1 MPSVIETIQKR
12 RSIRNFLAHEVP
24 PELVLESLAA
34 AGWAPS
40 AHNSQPWRF
49 IVICDPS
56 LKQNLACA
64 MAEAWAADLAQ
75 DGLAV
80 DEEKRMVRIE
90 RFAKAPVL
98 ILACLTMEGVRK
110 FPDAERHG
118 YERDLALQGLGAGI
132 QNLLLAATA
141 AKLASCWFCAP
152 GFCKETVR
160 IILDIPA
167 EVEPHAFVILGYTG
181 ETPPSP
187 PKKSISDY
195 CFINLWG
202 KKLKI

>member
-1 MPSVIETIQKR
+1 MPGVIETIQKR

-49 IVICDPS
+49 IVICDPA
-56 LKQNLACA
+56 LKQKLACA
-64 MAEAWAADLAQ
+64 MAETRAADLKR
-75 DGLAV
+75 DGLTV
-80 DEEKRMVRIE
+80 DEEKRMERVQ

-98 ILACLTMEGVRK
+98 ILACLTMEGLRK
-110 FPDAERHG
+110 FPDAERQRF
-118 YERDLALQGLGAGI
+118 ERDLAMQSLGAGI

-160 IILDIPA
+160 KILNIPA
-167 EVEPHAFVILGYTG
+167 EVEPHAFVILGYAG
-181 ETPPSP
+181 ETLPAP
-187 PKKSISDY
+187 PKKAISDY
-195 CFINLWG
+195 CFVNLWG